1 MVEKDKLCDA
11 SSGRCTARC
20 LFRSKKREYML
31 TSGHANKPI
40 VDCLA
45 VIPWVRWYNTC
56 HSGRLK
62 KKSRYVMSDGPRKF
76 HALVLLLVFTSG
88 K

>member
-1 MVEKDKLCDA
+1 MVKKDKLCDA

-40 VDCLA
+40 VDRLA
-45 VIPWVRWYNTC
+45 VMPWVRWYNIC

-62 KKSRYVMSDGPRKF
+62 KKIPICDV
-76 HALVLLLVFTSG
+76 
-88 K
+88 